1 MLRYSLSSLE
11 GSRQRITFKDFVLSP
26 FTIGHT
32 RRPMALIV
40 SALLAI
46 LWMLPRKPALA
57 LSGLWSDCRKQRP
70 RQPARVSSPLLHP
83 DPDWDRRDELNPFT
97 PTTTLLAG
105 RMATDGLTEANA
117 LMKSLGVLV
126 LLAVIQTQ
134 VVHAQTLLSH
144 DEQNVAN
151 FAFAT
156 QLGSGVYSISGRTL
170 RSTDCHSAI
179 H

>member
-1 MLRYSLSSLE
+1 
-11 GSRQRITFKDFVLSP
+11 
-26 FTIGHT
+26 
-32 RRPMALIV
+32 
-40 SALLAI
+40 
-46 LWMLPRKPALA
+46 
-57 LSGLWSDCRKQRP
+57 
-70 RQPARVSSPLLHP
+70 
-83 DPDWDRRDELNPFT
+83 
-97 PTTTLLAG
+97 
-105 RMATDGLTEANA
+105 MATDGLTDANA

-170 RSTDCHSAI
+170 QIYRLPFSHTLKSTDDSDYGVELTLPVTFGFYDFEFSTPRIGIPTTWTH
-179 H
+179 